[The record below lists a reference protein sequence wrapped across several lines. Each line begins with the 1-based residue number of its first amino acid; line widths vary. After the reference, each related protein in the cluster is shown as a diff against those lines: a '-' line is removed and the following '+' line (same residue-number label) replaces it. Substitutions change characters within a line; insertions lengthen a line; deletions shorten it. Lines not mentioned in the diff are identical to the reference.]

1 MNDIASKIKYA
12 LEYRNMKPKDLS
24 EKTGIS
30 RSSISEWLSGKYDPK
45 QDKIFLI
52 AKALEIDEGWLLGL
66 NVPIERKSDIT
77 SIYNKLEKERQ
88 KKVYSFAEQQLEE
101 QNNKIVNLQNFKEE
115 KQRLEFPWKGYV
127 SAGTG
132 EYMDGETNETIC
144 LYEDEIPDEADFAL
158 TINGDS
164 MKPMF
169 KDHETIFV
177 KKTNELQSGSIG
189 IVIVNDE
196 SYIKKIYYGQ
206 FSMTLVSL
214 NSEYDDVYV
223 DRNDNV
229 KFIGKVIL

>member
-1 MNDIASKIKYA
+1 MNIGERIKQRRKELNISA
-12 LEYRNMKPKDLS
+12 DTVA
-24 EKTGIS
+24 EKLGVS
-30 RSSISEWLSGKYDPK
+30 RSTIFRYEKGDIEKLPTNILDDISSILNTTPAYLMGWSENK
-45 QDKIFLI
+45 
-52 AKALEIDEGWLLGL
+52 
-66 NVPIERKSDIT
+66 DI
-77 SIYNKLEKERQ
+77 SFIYNKLEESRQ
-88 KKVYSFAEQQLEE
+88 LKVYSFAKQQLEE

-115 KQRLEFPWKGYV
+115 KQRFEFPWKGYV

-189 IVIVNDE
+189 IVIINDE